1 MRAPSPLLLSRRRT
15 LAGGAAALASVLLPG
30 RRAGATAATGETGP
44 AWPVHPVRFV
54 VPFPAASAPDVLI
67 RFVSEQLS
75 RRWGQA
81 VVVDN
86 RPGGSGVIGM
96 NHLLASPAD
105 GYTVGFVQGSAIS
118 VAPSLIRGVGYNFER
133 DFVPITL
140 AAAAPFMLAVPADSP
155 YRTLADLIADARQRP
170 EGVEVADNG
179 RGTAPHLAAALLGLK
194 AKVRFLHVHYA
205 GGAQQ
210 LQATLGGQTR
220 LMVETYNVIAGAVQ
234 GGKLRVLAAMGDR
247 VEPGLETFPLA
258 RDTVPGAVAHG
269 LFAVIAKKGVDAA
282 VLARIHRDMGE
293 ALRDPA
299 VLARSRELGVYP
311 RPGTPLQLAQAIDE
325 DRRTWQGVLNAL
337 HIGPE

>member
-1 MRAPSPLLLSRRRT
+1 MPATPSLSLSRRHA
-15 LAGGAAALASVLLPG
+15 LLGGAAALACALWPG
-30 RRAGATAATGETGP
+30 RQHAVAATAWP
-44 AWPVHPVRFV
+44 AQPVRFV

-67 RFVSEQLS
+67 RLVGEHLS
-75 RRWGQA
+75 RQWGQA

-118 VAPSLIRGVGYNFER
+118 VAPSLIRGVGYDFQR
-133 DFVPITL
+133 DFAPITL

-170 EGVEVADNG
+170 EGVEVSDNG

-194 AKVRFLHVHYA
+194 AGVRFLHVHYT

-210 LQATLGGQTR
+210 MQAVLGGQTR
-220 LMVETYNVIAGAVQ
+220 MMVETYNVIAGAVQ
-234 GGKLRVLAAMGDR
+234 GGRLRVLASMGDR
-247 VEPGLETFPLA
+247 VEPGLEAFPLA

-282 VLARIHRDMGE
+282 VLACIHQGMGE

-299 VLARSRELGVYP
+299 VLAKSRELGVYP
-311 RPGTPLQLAQAIDE
+311 RPGTPAQLAQVIDE
-325 DRRTWQGVLNAL
+325 DRRTWQGVLDAL
-337 HIGPE
+337 HIAPE

>member
-1 MRAPSPLLLSRRRT
+1 M
-15 LAGGAAALASVLLPG
+15 GGAAALASALCPS
-30 RRAGATAATGETGP
+30 RGAAATP
-44 AWPVHPVRFV
+44 AAWPAHPVRFV

-67 RFVSEQLS
+67 RFVSEHLS
-75 RRWGQA
+75 RQWGQA

-96 NHLLASPAD
+96 NHILSSPAD

-118 VAPSLIRGVGYNFER
+118 VAPSLIRGVGYDFQR

-140 AAAAPFMLAVPADSP
+140 AAAAPFMLAVPGDSP
-155 YRTLADLIADARQRP
+155 YRTLADLIADARRRP

-194 AKVRFLHVHYA
+194 AGVSFLHVHYT

-234 GGKLRVLAAMGDR
+234 GGKLRVLASMGDR
-247 VEPGLETFPLA
+247 VEPGLEAFALA

-282 VLARIHRDMGE
+282 VLARIQRDMGE
-293 ALRDPA
+293 ALRDAA
-299 VLARSRELGVYP
+299 VLAKSRELGVSP
-311 RPGTPLQLAQAIDE
+311 RPGTPVQLAQVIDE

-337 HIGPE
+337 HIGPQ